1 MRRRPLIAAMALAPF
16 AAQFALSQA
25 AQAQSEPTAAQPVLA
40 KERLVIVTHDGT
52 HHAFDVEMART
63 PEQQVTGLMFRTGV
77 QENGGMLFVWPVPQ
91 ESEMW
96 MKNTL
101 VPLDMVFIEADGT
114 IRHIEENTVPHSLA
128 IIDSHG
134 KVTATLELQGGIT
147 AKLGIV
153 PGDKVLG
160 QPFGTVATG

>member
-1 MRRRPLIAAMALAPF
+1 MRRRPLIAAVALAPF
-16 AAQFALSQA
+16 AAQFALARA
-25 AQAQSEPTAAQPVLA
+25 AHAQTEPTIAQLVLP

-63 PEQQVTGLMFRTGV
+63 PEQQVTGLMFRTSV
-77 QENGGMLFVWPVPQ
+77 SADGGMLFVWPVPQ

-114 IRHIEENTVPHSLA
+114 IRHIAENTVPHSLA

-134 KVTATLELQGGIT
+134 KVAATLELQGGIT

-160 QPFGTVATG
+160 KPFGTAATG